1 MGLFLAFAAV
11 GIPVQQITLI
21 IGALGV
27 GIGFGLQTLVNNLV
41 SGLIIAFE
49 KPVNVDDMIEI
60 GGQSGKV
67 KSIGFRSSVIST
79 ADGADLIMPNGDLLN
94 SHVINWTLGG
104 MKKRV
109 HLRVEVQYGTDLEQV
124 KTLLL
129 DIMVLDDQILK
140 NPEPVIQFGE
150 VSAQFVALE
159 IYFWVRT
166 IKDSGQVKS
175 NLIVVIN
182 KIFQENDIHL
192 AVPTQD
198 IYLKNP

>member
-1 MGLFLAFAAV
+1 
-11 GIPVQQITLI
+11 
-21 IGALGV
+21 
-27 GIGFGLQTLVNNLV
+27 
-41 SGLIIAFE
+41 
-49 KPVNVDDMIEI
+49 
-60 GGQSGKV
+60 
-67 KSIGFRSSVIST
+67 
-79 ADGADLIMPNGDLLN
+79 
-94 SHVINWTLGG
+94 
-104 MKKRV
+104 
-109 HLRVEVQYGTDLEQV
+109 
-124 KTLLL
+124 
-129 DIMVLDDQILK
+129 MVLDDQILK